1 MTVLRWARAGRDDY
15 LRQWCAMNPHVNNG
29 ENGYWHAAAACQQC
43 RKWWIWP
50 VCVEWRFQTYLSYL
64 IVTYYTSPVDSNDIV
79 SSLGLRRYILR
90 QSRTGV
96 KFLVLTRSSL
106 NTAIWLLKMIEFL
119 TCGSHMSAMTKMAID
134 MRQCKYVIWGVETG
148 NWGDGHLGKM
158 ITCGNDVP
166 WMEYVDE

>member
-1 MTVLRWARAGRDDY
+1 MKIKEIDRPVRFLANANHIWFTIVWLQRLIDFEKTIDM
-15 LRQWCAMNPHVNNG
+15 RQPHVSNG

-96 KFLVLTRSSL
+96 KFLVLSRSSL
-106 NTAIWLLKMIEFL
+106 NTAIWLLKMIEISLL
-119 TCGSHMSAMTKMAID
+119 TTINY
-134 MRQCKYVIWGVETG
+134 CKTTLRDFSY
-148 NWGDGHLGKM
+148 
-158 ITCGNDVP
+158 
-166 WMEYVDE
+166 

>member
-1 MTVLRWARAGRDDY
+1 MITCGNDVPWIRMSTMAKMAIDM
-15 LRQWCAMNPHVNNG
+15 RQPHVSNV
-29 ENGYWHAAAACQQC
+29 ENGGYGPFVLSGDSRPICL
-43 RKWWIWP
+43 IW
-50 VCVEWRFQTYLSYL
+50 LSATIRLPL
-64 IVTYYTSPVDSNDIV
+64 IPMTLLANW
-79 SSLGLRRYILR
+79 GLRRYILR